1 MKDFSKQT
9 WEDEIHN
16 AVEMSLLLK
25 NMPIVFS
32 KALSYLMKYY
42 RISNEELSEHS
53 GLSISTI
60 KRLKSHD
67 YEPVTFKTF
76 MSVCIGLKLNYFIS
90 TELLKRA
97 PINLVFSEKH
107 MLYRSLLSQCHDM
120 TYEEAL
126 IFLDCI
132 EQEKNST

>member
-42 RISNEELSEHS
+42 RISNEEL
-53 GLSISTI
+53 
-60 KRLKSHD
+60 
-67 YEPVTFKTF
+67 
-76 MSVCIGLKLNYFIS
+76 
-90 TELLKRA
+90 A
-97 PINLVFSEKH
+97 
-107 MLYRSLLSQCHDM
+107 
-120 TYEEAL
+120 
-126 IFLDCI
+126 
-132 EQEKNST
+132 